1 MTDSENHHRKI
12 IEGCRVQT
20 DLQTEPGI
28 PKGLPG
34 LYFLKHI
41 FLQRVRDMKE
51 YSGANRMYSRSV
63 RKAAGRLHFL
73 TLVCTMNLETTYLS

>member
-41 FLQRVRDMKE
+41 FLHMKE

-73 TLVCTMNLETTYLS
+73 TLVCTMNLETTYLY

>member
-41 FLQRVRDMKE
+41 FLQDMKE

-73 TLVCTMNLETTYLS
+73 TLVCTMNLETTYLY

>member
-41 FLQRVRDMKE
+41 FLQR
-51 YSGANRMYSRSV
+51 
-63 RKAAGRLHFL
+63 
-73 TLVCTMNLETTYLS
+73 